1 MLLEFQSKSFISSIF
16 LTFYFSAERRL
27 AKINEKSN
35 ELIDFANDSSAS
47 DKQKAGLR
55 RRINRL
61 LGQLDKI
68 DTSACPAPGVDEDR
82 FAADDEFDGLCDGSG
97 KIPSMMRSYARK
109 FGCAAAYPRKNFLD
123 RIIKKSH
130 KLKLRARKA
139 GRCPGGEPSP
149 VEPTDG
155 PTKTPVTN
163 PPIAD
168 LCGENKYADCYDLTS
183 GEIYFENQWTCRNCF
198 RVKATYGQNTNFN
211 AQFNAARGKTFPKR
225 AIINKINLRRFCKH

>member
-1 MLLEFQSKSFISSIF
+1 V
-16 LTFYFSAERRL
+16 
-27 AKINEKSN
+27 
-35 ELIDFANDSSAS
+35 D
-47 DKQKAGLR
+47 
-55 RRINRL
+55 RL
-61 LGQLDKI
+61 LSQLDKI

-82 FAADDEFDGLCDGSG
+82 FTVDDEFDGLCDGSG

-109 FGCAAAYPRKNFLD
+109 FGCEAGYPNKKFLD
-123 RIIKKSH
+123 RFINKSH

-139 GRCPGGEPSP
+139 GKCPGSDPAP
-149 VEPTDG
+149 VDPTSG
-155 PTKTPVTN
+155 PTGTPVTN

-211 AQFNAARGKTFPKR
+211 AQFNAARGKRLPKH
-225 AIINKINLRRFCKH
+225 AIININ